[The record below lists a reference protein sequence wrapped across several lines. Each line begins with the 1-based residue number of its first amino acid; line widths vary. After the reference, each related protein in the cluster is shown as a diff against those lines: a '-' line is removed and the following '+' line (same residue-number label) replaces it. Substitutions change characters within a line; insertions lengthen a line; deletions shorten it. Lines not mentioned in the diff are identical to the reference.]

1 MAHALQ
7 EEKEK
12 MMQIGHKEKV
22 LQAKQI
28 KILREEVYLTRMHI
42 ACTQQ
47 PPRRT
52 ARCEGQRGN
61 IAATRYDIIRIQH
74 VATPRG
80 EVHLRRIQHAPCAR
94 RTTYTCRRTGHKRDV
109 SLV

>member
-28 KILREEVYLTRMHI
+28 KILREEVHLNRIHT
-42 ACTQQ
+42 T
-47 PPRRT
+47 
-52 ARCEGQRGN
+52 
-61 IAATRYDIIRIQH
+61 AAT
-74 VATPRG
+74 V
-80 EVHLRRIQHAPCAR
+80 
-94 RTTYTCRRTGHKRDV
+94 
-109 SLV
+109 